1 MPPPD
6 ETSTARM
13 SAAGVRLPEVLALG
27 FTGHRK
33 LAAEAIYGAQI
44 LNVLQREL
52 SAGRAV
58 YGVSSVAAGADL
70 LFAEGCLRAGV
81 PLRVLLPL
89 PQESFRRDFQPE
101 DWARVEAVLRAAVS
115 VEVTGQDASG
125 METSRDERYYECG
138 LETVQ
143 QSQMLLAVWDG
154 QPARGLGGTAEIVAF
169 AREMGRRVVWIH
181 SETGVVQELP
191 GRVVGSQE
199 ADAELAFLNDLP
211 EAAAESQASMT
222 TAEAW
227 LAKLDANA
235 MRVAPQVR
243 RLAAVPIVLTA
254 LAAFASGS
262 APKMQ
267 PMGPWLAA
275 GGALGVAAAVLPML
289 LGLNRRQA
297 LWARIRTAAEVTR
310 SAVALWHTPGRYR
323 VIGPEALPELAAM
336 LRSLELLKAQSGGA
350 PTELAAFRERYLA
363 TRLLDQKEYFLRQS
377 QQAAE
382 KARRYRLLSKICA
395 VAAVALT
402 AWTLLSD
409 RLLRHAGNAWWL
421 PLVAS
426 ALFQVATVAGALVVV
441 HDCDRR
447 QRRYL
452 ELHRSLAE
460 WERELRAVH
469 TWPPALQVVDRIE
482 RALFVELLE
491 WRSLLQNR
499 KMPRS

>member
-1 MPPPD
+1 
-6 ETSTARM
+6 M
-13 SAAGVRLPEVLALG
+13 SRKGAKGEDTCALVRLPEVLALG
-27 FTGHRK
+27 FTGHRE
-33 LAAEAIYGAQI
+33 LAAEASCGAQI
-44 LNVLQREL
+44 LNVLQREM
-52 SAGRAV
+52 SAGRVV

-89 PQESFRRDFQPE
+89 PHESFRRDFQPE

-125 METSRDERYYECG
+125 METNRDERYYECG

-169 AREMGRRVVWIH
+169 AREMGRRVIWIH
-181 SETGVVQELP
+181 SETGSVQEMA
-191 GRVVGSQE
+191 GRSTGPAE
-199 ADAELAFLNDLP
+199 ADAELAFLNSLP
-211 EAAAESQASMT
+211 DGAADAASMT
-222 TAEAW
+222 MEEAW

-243 RLAAVPIVLTA
+243 RMAAVPIVLTA

-275 GGALGVAAAVLPML
+275 GGALGVAAAVLPAL

-297 LWARIRTAAEVTR
+297 LWARIRTAAEVSR
-310 SAVALWHTPGRYR
+310 SVVALWQTPGRYG
-323 VIGPEALPELAAM
+323 VVGPESLPELAAM
-336 LRSLELLKAQSGGA
+336 LRSLELLKAQAGGA
-350 PTELAAFRERYLA
+350 PAQLAVFRERYLE
-363 TRLLDQKEYFLRQS
+363 TRVMHQKEYFRRQS
-377 QQAAE
+377 ASAAE
-382 KARRYRLLSKICA
+382 KAGRYRLLSKVCA
-395 VAAVALT
+395 VAAIAIT
-402 AWTLLSD
+402 AWTFAEGTLLH
-409 RLLRHAGNAWWL
+409 HAGGVWWL

-452 ELHRSLAE
+452 ELHRSLSG

>member
-1 MPPPD
+1 MHKGRVT
-6 ETSTARM
+6 E
-13 SAAGVRLPEVLALG
+13 AAVRLPEVLALG

-33 LAAEAIYGAQI
+33 LEHEVQCSAA
-44 LNVLQREL
+44 VLTFLEQQKQ
-52 SAGRAV
+52 AGQAV
-58 YGVSSVAAGADL
+58 YGVCSVATGADL
-70 LFAEGCLRAGV
+70 LFSEGCLRLGV
-81 PLRVLLPL
+81 PLRVLLPMPL
-89 PQESFRRDFQPE
+89 EIFRNDFAE
-101 DWARVEAVLRAAVS
+101 ADWARVEAVLRAAVS

-125 METSRDERYYECG
+125 MESDRNERYYECG

-181 SETGVVQELP
+181 SESGAVQEMP

-199 ADAELAFLNDLP
+199 ADAELAFLNALP
-211 EAAAESQASMT
+211 DEVGKGASAAT
-222 TAEAW
+222 PAEAW
-227 LAKLDANA
+227 LAKLDGNA
-235 MRVAPQVR
+235 TRVAPQVR
-243 RLAAVPIVLTA
+243 RLAAVPIILTA

-262 APKMQ
+262 APKMR
-267 PMGPWLAA
+267 PIGPWLAA
-275 GGALGVAAAVLPML
+275 GGTLGVAAAVLPIV

-297 LWARIRTAAEVTR
+297 LWARIRTAAEVSR

-323 VIGPEALPELAAM
+323 VMGTEALPELAAM
-336 LRSLELLKAQSGGA
+336 RRSLELLKAQSDGV
-350 PTELAAFRERYLA
+350 PTMLAAFRERYLA
-363 TRLLDQKEYFLRQS
+363 TRLLDQKGYFLRQS
-377 QQAAE
+377 RQAAA
-382 KARRYRLLSKICA
+382 KARRYRLLSKVCA
-395 VAAVALT
+395 VVAVALT
-402 AWTLLSD
+402 AWTLASD
-409 RLLRHAGNAWWL
+409 RMLRHAGNAWWL
-421 PLVAS
+421 PLAAS

-469 TWPPALQVVDRIE
+469 TWPPALQVVERIE